1 MRTRW
6 IALFAA
12 FAVMVSLA
20 LPHGAAAQSTPPS
33 QTGTIVSGSV
43 PPDGGFGLIVYG
55 GGTYS
60 QLVTAS
66 GCPAARVVFW
76 VTQGGS
82 FLVYV
87 PTTAVAAVNAGFQ
100 AAFPNDSIPS
110 NTPMI
115 GRCMPAAESGIE
127 GLVTSGPACPG
138 PQSNLLPCPDKPY
151 QATLVFLDSQG
162 REQARVTTGTD
173 GRYRVMLAAGRYTV
187 LPLNPPGQPFPRASS
202 MDATVSSGA
211 YTTVNVIYDSG
222 IRTAQ

>member
-1 MRTRW
+1 M
-6 IALFAA
+6 LAA

-20 LPHGAAAQSTPPS
+20 LPHGAAAQSSPPS
-33 QTGTIVSGSV
+33 QAGTIVSGSV

-66 GCPAARVVFW
+66 GCPAARAVFW
-76 VTQGGS
+76 VTQGGT

-87 PTTAVAAVNAGFQ
+87 PTTAVGAVNAGFQ
-100 AAFPNDSIPS
+100 AAFPNDSIPA
-110 NTPMI
+110 NTALI
-115 GRCMPAAESGIE
+115 GRCTPAAESGID
-127 GLVTSGPACPG
+127 GLVTVGPSCG
-138 PQSNLLPCPDKPY
+138 PVAMPQQGGALLPCPDKPY

-173 GRYRVMLAAGRYTV
+173 GRYRVTLAAGRYTV
-187 LPLNPPGQPFPRASS
+187 LPLNPPGQQFPRASTTE
-202 MDATVSSGA
+202 ATVTSGSF
-211 YTTVNVIYDSG
+211 TTVNVSYDSG